1 MRHKI
6 CSCLYVLISL
16 SITLSCKDRGAAT
29 DAKIILLTKNDSFFV
44 VREYHGDT
52 INKDIRYS
60 NDSVYKEVVDYYPN
74 GMIKEITNYRND
86 VKNGIYR
93 KFYPDGWLEYQ
104 VNYKNGYESGGY
116 IDYYEN
122 GTVRAEGF
130 KLKGVFFGESYSY
143 YPSGK
148 MESWTFGNG
157 ECISYARTY
166 DTLGNII
173 KEKGDP
179 IFIAYNQDGDSF
191 SISQGDTLKVDV
203 RFAQFKNWKE
213 KLILEEMYNNKVK
226 IVKSFDIPIDSSKW
240 FQTKSVE
247 KSFNQKGVYK
257 WIFTL
262 LVEDTLYKKRYK
274 FGVDLDFKVGS

>member
-104 VNYKNGYESGGY
+104 VNYKNGYESSCSRCVS
-116 IDYYEN
+116 
-122 GTVRAEGF
+122 GTAN
-130 KLKGVFFGESYSY
+130 KTPSAKVFIELL
-143 YPSGK
+143 P
-148 MESWTFGNG
+148 
-157 ECISYARTY
+157 RT
-166 DTLGNII
+166 
-173 KEKGDP
+173 
-179 IFIAYNQDGDSF
+179 
-191 SISQGDTLKVDV
+191 
-203 RFAQFKNWKE
+203 
-213 KLILEEMYNNKVK
+213 
-226 IVKSFDIPIDSSKW
+226 
-240 FQTKSVE
+240 
-247 KSFNQKGVYK
+247 
-257 WIFTL
+257 
-262 LVEDTLYKKRYK
+262 
-274 FGVDLDFKVGS
+274 